1 MYFNSWESIK
11 EIIIMATIFYF
22 SIIIILRS
30 SGKRTLSNLNAFD
43 FVVTV
48 TIGSIAATTILSVDT
63 TFVDGLIAIITLVI
77 LQYIVAKLDVHFKFV
92 SKVLK
97 SDPTLVYYNGEY
109 LKENM
114 KKMRITEQDI
124 LQEVRLQAGSVI
136 ENVDAVILESNGE
149 ISVISNIEYN
159 ELEDLKSY
167 K

>member
-1 MYFNSWESIK
+1 
-11 EIIIMATIFYF
+11 
-22 SIIIILRS
+22 
-30 SGKRTLSNLNAFD
+30 
-43 FVVTV
+43 
-48 TIGSIAATTILSVDT
+48 
-63 TFVDGLIAIITLVI
+63 
-77 LQYIVAKLDVHFKFV
+77 
-92 SKVLK
+92 
-97 SDPTLVYYNGEY
+97 
-109 LKENM
+109 M